1 MLFSTKGVEFC
12 SGGQLITGRSSWSG
26 QAWFESLLGLVYFY
40 FVLIPRLWS
49 FLQSMVLAPKPWPFG
64 EQILW
69 VLSKGSLVWL
79 GQNSKLSQLY
89 MTLEVSAQLSAL
101 QQLWSFA
108 LRVGNSALNPQPN
121 THRVPP
127 GRLLGPT
134 FCTRFFSP
142 EPRPVSPGCFSSP
155 KLLIFCLLQLC
166 RLLCPI
172 LLRNGPKIWASMGL
186 ILCVFFLAEPQS

>member
-1 MLFSTKGVEFC
+1 MLFSIKGVEFC

-40 FVLIPRLWS
+40 FVLIPRLWP
-49 FLQSMVLAPKPWPFG
+49 FLQSIVLAPKAWPFG
-64 EQILW
+64 EQIPR

-79 GQNSKLSQLY
+79 GQNSKLSQLC

-108 LRVGNSALNPQPN
+108 LHVGNSALNPQPS

-142 EPRPVSPGCFSSP
+142 EPRPASSSCFSSP
-155 KLLIFCLLQLC
+155 KLLIFAFSNHVGCC
-166 RLLCPI
+166 APSSCV
-172 LLRNGPKIWASMGL
+172 MGQKSGQTWGL
-186 ILCVFFLAEPQS
+186 SCVFSF